1 MPCCGSKRLP
11 GNSPA
16 NAITLG
22 DPDVSGSTVYAR
34 ITERGANLVH
44 AMYAGNQA
52 YFTGSG
58 VVPALNEGLLLDVS
72 ASAVSARRRETVAHE
87 FMVVSPGGERERY
100 GVWTAAQKRAKVT
113 GGRIEVVPVEAGG
126 E

>member
-1 MPCCGSKRLP
+1 MACCGSKKTP
-11 GNSPA
+11 GGSQNT
-16 NAITLG
+16 AIVLG
-22 DPDVSGSTVYAR
+22 EGGVSGSTVYAR
-34 ITERGANLVH
+34 VLAPGVGLATGLGVH
-44 AMYAGNQA
+44 EYR

-58 VVPALNEGLLLDVS
+58 VVEALNSGMLQDAS
-72 ASAVSARRRETVAHE
+72 ASAIRNRRRPVVEHE

-100 GVWTAAQKRAKVT
+100 GVWKEAQKRARVT